1 MTSPVVGSN
10 ESSCSTTVS
19 PSMKMV
25 FVLISGP
32 SEVGAAEVVGE
43 ALEVEVEGI
52 EDEEGLEVDRGP
64 EDEEGDPED
73 GAWVEDKGV
82 GDSSGKLDVAEV
94 ELIDVGVSPDVDGH
108 VSVCL
113 YSPSLK
119 HQTESSSSFSF
130 S

>member
-43 ALEVEVEGI
+43 ELEVEAGI
-52 EDEEGLEVDRGP
+52 EDEEGLEVEAGI
-64 EDEEGDPED
+64 EDEEGDPE
-73 GAWVEDKGV
+73 AWVEDNGV
-82 GDSSGKLDVAEV
+82 GDESPKLDVAEV
-94 ELIDVGVSPDVDGH
+94 ELINVGVSPDVDGH

-113 YSPSLK
+113 YFPSLK
-119 HQTESSSSFSF
+119 HHIESSFSF

>member
-1 MTSPVVGSN
+1 
-10 ESSCSTTVS
+10 
-19 PSMKMV
+19 MKMV

-32 SEVGAAEVVGE
+32 SEVGAAVVVGE
-43 ALEVEVEGI
+43 ELEVEAGI
-52 EDEEGLEVDRGP
+52 EVEVGLEVEAEI

-94 ELIDVGVSPDVDGH
+94 ELINVGVSPDIDGH

-113 YSPSLK
+113 YSPTLK

>member
-43 ALEVEVEGI
+43 ELEVEAGI
-52 EDEEGLEVDRGP
+52 EDEEGLEVEAGI

-94 ELIDVGVSPDVDGH
+94 ELINVGVSPDVDGH

-113 YSPSLK
+113 YSPTLK

>member
-32 SEVGAAEVVGE
+32 SDVGEAVVEGE
-43 ALEVEVEGI
+43 ALEVEAGI
-52 EDEEGLEVDRGP
+52 EDEEGLEVEAGTEEDP
-64 EDEEGDPED
+64 EDEAVGAGDE
-73 GAWVEDKGV
+73 
-82 GDSSGKLDVAEV
+82 SGKLDVAEV
-94 ELIDVGVSPDVDGH
+94 ELINVGVSPDVDGH

-113 YSPSLK
+113 
-119 HQTESSSSFSF
+119 
-130 S
+130 

>member
-43 ALEVEVEGI
+43 ELEVEAGI
-52 EDEEGLEVDRGP
+52 EDEEGLEVEAGI

-94 ELIDVGVSPDVDGH
+94 ELINVGVSPDVDGH

>member
-32 SEVGAAEVVGE
+32 SEVGAAVVVGE
-43 ALEVEVEGI
+43 ELEVEAGI
-52 EDEEGLEVDRGP
+52 EVEVGLEVEAGI

-94 ELIDVGVSPDVDGH
+94 ELINVGVSPDIDGH

-113 YSPSLK
+113 YSPTLK